1 MWLDAF
7 LFASRTCRWSGY
19 LLAASPV
26 VSWWTT
32 WQPRLPRKRRKALR
46 GLLSLRYAFG
56 GVSLCGCIGGVPLL
70 GYQDLSKWL
79 PRWYIES
86 CGCAAEPDS
95 DDDVARSDRQKSS
108 KCLTMLEWG
117 IAFDHFSIA
126 ADAAGMWHYWESRAH
141 LANCHKVAGM
151 CLSLDM
157 FLWFCVLGCFRSSC
171 GNK

>member
-1 MWLDAF
+1 M
-7 LFASRTCRWSGY
+7 
-19 LLAASPV
+19 
-26 VSWWTT
+26 
-32 WQPRLPRKRRKALR
+32 
-46 GLLSLRYAFG
+46 
-56 GVSLCGCIGGVPLL
+56 SLCGCIGGVPLL

-108 KCLTMLEWG
+108 KCLSMLEWG

-157 FLWFCVLGCFRSSC
+157 FFCGIGYLGVFVARAGTSDPKRRHTLAQFYDMVCRRDWADRSYR
-171 GNK
+171 GELH